1 MATKISVIIPT
12 YAPKDYLWECL
23 GSLENQTLSKDEFE
37 VILVLNG
44 EREPYE
50 SLIRK
55 KLPEYSFTCTLL
67 YSTPNGVSR
76 ARNLGM
82 DKAQGC
88 YICFIDDDDW
98 VSDNYLTEL
107 LSKAC
112 DDGIIE
118 ANVKA
123 VDKETGEEYEQ
134 HFLSRAYR
142 NYQPEKETSRYSN
155 RSFSHLHVASCF
167 LKNVLTDNVSTQIS
181 NVVKTPYLCMEY
193 PGRSNT

>member
-55 KLPEYSFTCTLL
+55 KLPEYSFASTLL

-82 DKAQGC
+82 EKHKAAISASLMMTTGYQTTIWKSC
-88 YICFIDDDDW
+88 
-98 VSDNYLTEL
+98 LLKHMTTEL
-107 LSKAC
+107 LK
-112 DDGIIE
+112 
-118 ANVKA
+118 
-123 VDKETGEEYEQ
+123 
-134 HFLSRAYR
+134 
-142 NYQPEKETSRYSN
+142 P
-155 RSFSHLHVASCF
+155 
-167 LKNVLTDNVSTQIS
+167 
-181 NVVKTPYLCMEY
+181 M
-193 PGRSNT
+193 

>member
-55 KLPEYSFTCTLL
+55 KLPKYSFASTLL

-76 ARNLGM
+76 ARNHGM
-82 DKAQGC
+82 EKAQ
-88 YICFIDDDDW
+88 DRK
-98 VSDNYLTEL
+98 STRLN
-107 LSKAC
+107 S
-112 DDGIIE
+112 
-118 ANVKA
+118 
-123 VDKETGEEYEQ
+123 
-134 HFLSRAYR
+134 
-142 NYQPEKETSRYSN
+142 
-155 RSFSHLHVASCF
+155 SHHGMS
-167 LKNVLTDNVSTQIS
+167 
-181 NVVKTPYLCMEY
+181 
-193 PGRSNT
+193 

>member
-12 YAPKDYLWECL
+12 YAPKDYIWECL
-23 GSLENQTLSKDEFE
+23 DSFENQTLPKEEFE

-44 EREPYE
+44 EKEPYE

-55 KLPEYSFTCTLL
+55 KLTTYSFNSTLL

-82 DKAQGC
+82 EKAQGT

-98 VSDNYLTEL
+98 VSDNFLEEL

-112 DDGIIE
+112 DNGI
-118 ANVKA
+118 V
-123 VDKETGEEYEQ
+123 
-134 HFLSRAYR
+134 
-142 NYQPEKETSRYSN
+142 
-155 RSFSHLHVASCF
+155 
-167 LKNVLTDNVSTQIS
+167 
-181 NVVKTPYLCMEY
+181 
-193 PGRSNT
+193 